1 MREGEEMSD
10 VRTPVDPITVP
21 NTYSVSL
28 RGFDTEEHATKFGQ
42 LLGEYVRELSR
53 YIDLS
58 QLDGITVAYDYG
70 QALLDLDRG
79 YETAHRLT
87 PSEELAVGVAMTPS
101 VMRDG
106 RIKSHIVLNAAIFA
120 SIENPESEQFGQ
132 SLHTLAH
139 ECAHVEV
146 THRFDS
152 CFPGTILQKRYENA
166 HHAFRWQI
174 IMACWDEYAATW
186 ICASAGEDPT
196 AGYEETF
203 LLALQETRSKANNH
217 IKAFRIHG
225 NVGQILAEV
234 YGAYGELI
242 RFASYLLGTLAGK
255 NLSLADMSKSVAAL
269 DGHWFSPYF
278 GRLAEIYKA
287 IASDYG
293 KWSDLS
299 AFELLGDLADQ
310 IVAEGGIIISYRP
323 DGSPYA
329 DIPYSPHTM

>member
-1 MREGEEMSD
+1 MSD
-10 VRTPVDPITVP
+10 DEDTSGGEIPAASITVP
-21 NTYSVSL
+21 NAYPVSL
-28 RGFDTEEHATKFGQ
+28 RGFDTEDHATQFGQ

-106 RIKSHIVLNAAIFA
+106 KIKSHIVLNGAIIAAL
-120 SIENPESEQFGQ
+120 ENPELDQFGL

-174 IMACWDEYAATW
+174 IIACWDEYAATW

-203 LLALQETRSKANNH
+203 LLALQETRTKANNQ

-225 NVGQILAEV
+225 KVDQILAEV

-242 RFASYLLGTLAGK
+242 RFASYLLGTMAGK
-255 NLSLADMSKSVAAL
+255 NLSLADLPKSVAAL

-278 GRLAEIYKA
+278 DRLAEIYKA
-287 IASDYG
+287 IAADYG

-310 IVAEGGIIISYRP
+310 IVAEGGVIISYRP

-329 DIPYSPHTM
+329 DIPYTRQTM